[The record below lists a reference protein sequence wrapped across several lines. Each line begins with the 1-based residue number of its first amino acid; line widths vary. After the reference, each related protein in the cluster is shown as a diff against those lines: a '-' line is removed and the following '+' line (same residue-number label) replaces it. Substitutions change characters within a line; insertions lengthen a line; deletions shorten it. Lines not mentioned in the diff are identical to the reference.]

1 MNKFII
7 KIFKDKNRNQVIDLW
22 RKCNLIK
29 PWNDPNQDIDRKLK
43 VNDNLFL
50 IVELNNTLIGSVM
63 AGYDGHRGSVYY
75 LSVDPKYQ
83 NKGIGK
89 MLMREIEKKLT
100 DIGCPKINLFIRK
113 SNIEVKKFYQSI
125 NYENQCQL
133 MMMTDLQSPLNSQRM
148 KP

>member
-89 MLMREIEKKLT
+89 MLMREIEK
-100 DIGCPKINLFIRK
+100 
-113 SNIEVKKFYQSI
+113 
-125 NYENQCQL
+125 
-133 MMMTDLQSPLNSQRM
+133 
-148 KP
+148 